1 MEEHEDD
8 EPTMKFPNSIL
19 KSNHANKFGTS
30 TMYSPAKMIIID
42 GDISLLRD
50 DVHSL
55 QKEVAS
61 LRQRLEQIE
70 SLKLLQ
76 ASISQISNQCN
87 VRLDK
92 LETMAQNCIN
102 IMQTKI
108 ICLIL

>member
-8 EPTMKFPNSIL
+8 EQTMIFPNSIL
-19 KSNHANKFGTS
+19 KQSHANKFGSS

-50 DVHSL
+50 DLHTL

-70 SLKLLQ
+70 SLKLLE
-76 ASISQISNQCN
+76 ASISQIFSQCKA
-87 VRLDK
+87 RLDK
-92 LETMAQNCIN
+92 LESMAQNCIN
-102 IMQTKI
+102 LMQTKI
-108 ICLIL
+108 TCLIL